1 MVGYGSSES
10 NDVRIWGPNDA
21 SPSHPNHRCRKA
33 YAWSAAATWQAHKS
47 GHMDAI
53 YGSLDPQFFLSPK
66 VASHTIVIGC
76 SMVLCKL
83 LRHWLKSCF
92 EVCRFFS
99 LTAWSLVSLLC
110 VLRYALANTVLWFIY
125 PGFIGNYWVL
135 PVFFIDATWHGHK
148 LEGKRHSF
156 W

>member
-10 NDVRIWGPNDA
+10 NDVEFEGQMTRHHLTPTTAVGRLTHGRLQQPG
-21 SPSHPNHRCRKA
+21 S
-33 YAWSAAATWQAHKS
+33 AHKS

-83 LRHWLKSCF
+83 LRHSLKSCF
-92 EVCRFFS
+92 EVCRFFC

-125 PGFIGNYWVL
+125 PGFIGNYWVM

-148 LEGKRHSF
+148 FEGKRHSF